1 MFGFIIGLASLFG
14 LVYVLRGGHRGH
26 FGGGCGHRS
35 HHHHR
40 RGGWRKGGRWRGRW
54 LRGLFERLDT
64 TPGQEKVIREAIG
77 DVMDEAKSARRAFP
91 DVRSNL
97 GAAFAS
103 ASLDEAAVENAM
115 APADEGLARLRVAM
129 SEALRRIHEALDDE
143 QRQRLARW
151 LSRGDHGPLPFGPY
165 R

>member
-1 MFGFIIGLASLFG
+1 MFGFFIGLVSLFG
-14 LVYVLRGGHRGH
+14 LVHVLRGGHRGH

-35 HHHHR
+35 HHRHGGFR
-40 RGGWRKGGRWRGRW
+40 RGGRWRNRW

-64 TPGQEKVIREAIG
+64 TPGQEKAIREAIG
-77 DVMDEAKSARRAFP
+77 DVLDEARSARRAGS
-91 DVRSNL
+91 DTRSNL
-97 GAAFAS
+97 GVAFAAETLDDS
-103 ASLDEAAVENAM
+103 AIESAM
-115 APADEGLARLRVAM
+115 APADETLARMRVAT
-129 SEALRRIHEALDDE
+129 SEALKRIHEVLDDE

>member
-1 MFGFIIGLASLFG
+1 MFGFIIGLVSLFG
-14 LVYVLRGGHRGH
+14 LVKVLRGGHGR

-35 HHHHR
+35 HHSHHHR
-40 RGGWRKGGRWRGRW
+40 HGQRGGRWRGKW

-91 DVRSNL
+91 DMRSNL

-103 ASLDEAAVENAM
+103 DSLDEAAVESAM
-115 APADEGLARLRVAM
+115 APADEGLARLRVAT
-129 SEALRRIHEALDDE
+129 SEALRRIHEVLDDE

>member
-1 MFGFIIGLASLFG
+1 MFGFIIGLVSLFG
-14 LVYVLRGGHRGH
+14 LVHVLRGGHRGP

-35 HHHHR
+35 HHHR
-40 RGGWRKGGRWRGRW
+40 RGRFRRGRGRW

-64 TPGQEKVIREAIG
+64 TPGQEKVIREAVG

-91 DVRSNL
+91 SMRSNL
-97 GAAFAS
+97 GAAFA
-103 ASLDEAAVENAM
+103 ADSLDEAAIEDAM
-115 APADEGLARLRVAM
+115 APGDEGLARLRVAM
-129 SEALRRIHEALDDE
+129 NEALRRIHEVLDDE

>member
-1 MFGFIIGLASLFG
+1 MFGFIIGLLSLFG
-14 LVYVLRGGHRGH
+14 LVHVLRGGPRGH

-35 HHHHR
+35 HHR
-40 RGGWRKGGRWRGRW
+40 RGGFRRGGRWRNRW

-91 DVRSNL
+91 DTRSNL
-97 GAAFAS
+97 GAAFAGET
-103 ASLDEAAVENAM
+103 LDESAIENAL
-115 APADEGLARLRVAM
+115 APADEKIARLRVAM
-129 SEALRRIHEALDDE
+129 SEALERIHEVLDDE
-143 QRQRLARW
+143 QRQHLARW
-151 LSRGDHGPLPFGPY
+151 LSRGDHGPLSFGPY